1 LLDAE
6 SDLKIWSS
14 VVRPLA
20 SLFQGAWRE
29 AGIDPGIIL
38 SSASA
43 EHSPSMIALL
53 TRYKADME
61 EAIRRRP
68 NAVECWLVWLCA
80 SRKCGG
86 WPLAPLLQTLQPLP
100 GTAAGDWPPM
110 MVLNEFVKDAKA
122 RHDWFAIRETLEPRW
137 EDIRAG
143 EYRWGGGDAL
153 WNRILSPLVEA
164 MVSLGD
170 VGAADQLLGEATA
183 FDRFPGLGG
192 NARDLATRLNRPD
205 LAVRWGALTTK
216 DR

>member
-1 LLDAE
+1 
-6 SDLKIWSS
+6 
-14 VVRPLA
+14 
-20 SLFQGAWRE
+20 
-29 AGIDPGIIL
+29 
-38 SSASA
+38 
-43 EHSPSMIALL
+43 
-53 TRYKADME
+53 
-61 EAIRRRP
+61 
-68 NAVECWLVWLCA
+68 
-80 SRKCGG
+80 
-86 WPLAPLLQTLQPLP
+86 
-100 GTAAGDWPPM
+100 M